1 MPYKFN
7 PYTCN
12 LDYYE
17 KSGIGQMQSYIPN
30 GGTIGG
36 VQPTFSGSPLFF
48 GDYIIIGNI
57 VHFVIRVD
65 FDNITNFGIGQY
77 YVTLPFPALFDYQ
90 LRDGNLFDF
99 STNRKYNIA
108 GHVVSGSVNLTL
120 SYIGTNGRDEPFD
133 HQQPIQ
139 LSIDDDFHIAG
150 TYFAII

>member
-17 KSGIGQMQSYIPN
+17 KNQLGNMLSYIPN

-36 VQPTFSGSPLFF
+36 TQPTFSGSPLFF
-48 GDYIIIGNI
+48 GDYRIIGNI
-57 VHFVIRVD
+57 IHFVIRVD
-65 FDNITNFGIGQY
+65 FNNITDFGTGQY
-77 YVTLPFPALFDYQ
+77 YITLPYPALFDYQ

-108 GHVVSGSVNLTL
+108 GHVYSGSVNLTL
-120 SYIGTNGRDEPFD
+120 NYIGTNGRDEPFT

-139 LSIDDDFHIAG
+139 LTTDDNFHIAG